1 MTLLTSRIPRPP
13 TSKAHQSPTS
23 WIQGRKTLTQNKQH
37 LLLDK
42 NLKNAEEILKNKNII
57 TLFKTSKK
65 PVP

>member
-1 MTLLTSRIPRPP
+1 MTLLTSRIPRP
-13 TSKAHQSPTS
+13 KAHQSPTS